1 MKEMENTHKYLIS
14 SDRDLNWGIVVNTV
28 GKAVIQSGY
37 TMYPPDNGHPE
48 EFYFNLRKGRVLET
62 YQLLYI
68 AYGQGSYYTTKEQ
81 KIDIKAGD
89 ILILKPGVWHSYS
102 PDKKT
107 GWHEYWIGFHGRNID
122 SRFTNNFFDSEQ
134 VLYHIGLRDDVV
146 ELYEQAIRVAR
157 SERVA
162 HQQYLAGIANLLLGM
177 TMYYD
182 RNQYFAESN
191 LIEQINQAKIIM
203 HEKILNPVTP
213 EEIAQEVN
221 MSYSWFRKKFKE
233 YTGFSPAQYIIELRI
248 QRAKK
253 LLANTDMSIK
263 EIAYYL
269 NFDNLSYFSQIF
281 KKQAGYT
288 PVSYRRTFRVDKKG
302 NIEN

>member
-1 MKEMENTHKYLIS
+1 M
-14 SDRDLNWGIVVNTV
+14 
-28 GKAVIQSGY
+28 
-37 TMYPPDNGHPE
+37 
-48 EFYFNLRKGRVLET
+48 
-62 YQLLYI
+62 
-68 AYGQGSYYTTKEQ
+68 
-81 KIDIKAGD
+81 
-89 ILILKPGVWHSYS
+89 WHSYS

-146 ELYEQAIRVAR
+146 ELYEQAIRVAH

-213 EEIAQEVN
+213 EEIAREVN

-248 QRAKK
+248 QKSKK
-253 LLANTDMSIK
+253 TTCKYRYEYQRNSLLF
-263 EIAYYL
+263 E
-269 NFDNLSYFSQIF
+269 F
-281 KKQAGYT
+281 
-288 PVSYRRTFRVDKKG
+288 
-302 NIEN
+302 